1 MSACPGRPGA
11 GTWGGVGGADWEGK
25 GIQGTTRAGPPP
37 TPGDEG
43 HLTLRCGEPHGGELL
58 GTSFQLFLYPHSSLG
73 KCILQSP
80 VTGEETEA

>member
-1 MSACPGRPGA
+1 MGGKRNSRHHQGRA
-11 GTWGGVGGADWEGK
+11 
-25 GIQGTTRAGPPP
+25 P
-37 TPGDEG
+37 THPGDEG